1 MTWRAKSGCIIKT
14 MIWIMDSTRRFAK
27 SNERV
32 GIRKIVF
39 LMQGRHLQLSHQTG
53 SGRCSRKILVL
64 VLWVQNSSR
73 GFSYWL
79 AVEQCNLYLITNLP
93 VMGFSTF
100 NGFFD
105 MLTYEWEKVWH
116 KIPVNVGTHCL
127 KLLLSKVQHP
137 ITFSNNCWRQSV
149 DNQLLAARAKPENL
163 RSKFRVQ
170 ETRANNVVTSFERS
184 SLFHLCT
191 ITGMQDRHI
200 MRLSAWGKFLIM

>member
-53 SGRCSRKILVL
+53 PGRCSQKILVL

-79 AVEQCNLYLITNLP
+79 AVEQCNLYIITNLP

-100 NGFFD
+100 NGF
-105 MLTYEWEKVWH
+105 LICWH
-116 KIPVNVGTHCL
+116 MSEERCDTNFLWTWGHTVYHKFYTKKRQVMGVPNRNNIHC
-127 KLLLSKVQHP
+127 
-137 ITFSNNCWRQSV
+137 IC
-149 DNQLLAARAKPENL
+149 
-163 RSKFRVQ
+163 
-170 ETRANNVVTSFERS
+170 
-184 SLFHLCT
+184 
-191 ITGMQDRHI
+191 I
-200 MRLSAWGKFLIM
+200 